1 VGLDVSSGQA
11 VAGRR
16 PRAKRA
22 RGKANRRRSRAGT
35 LRSFAFRVL
44 TLRVLP
50 PRMRRRVLLVLAVC
64 AVLAAGF
71 QFWLRD
77 SPLVAVENV
86 KVTGLTTKDAP
97 RVRAALASAAH
108 NMTTLHVDH
117 AELERAIAAYPVVRA
132 LEVNADFP
140 HGLEIRVLEH
150 RPAALVGGLPV
161 AGDGTILRG
170 LPVEGNLPRIE
181 AGGNLDGDRLSDP
194 AALHAA
200 RVAGGA
206 PAPLRGR
213 LERIDVRTE
222 EGIVVELR
230 DGPELYFG
238 DATHVRAKWIAAVRI
253 LADPEAAGASYI
265 DVRLPGRPAAGGLPA
280 ETLRWHR
287 PAAPSSPLQPTPL
300 RPRRVSIRP
309 PKSWRPQRPQP
320 ARRPP
325 PRAPPNLRQQPPH
338 PPIPPRLEAS
348 RRRPDNPQPVLELK
362 GDPRPSV
369 ESVSA

>member
-1 VGLDVSSGQA
+1 VGFHVSSGQA

-22 RGKANRRRSRAGT
+22 RAKAARRRSRPGT
-35 LRSFAFRVL
+35 LRAFATSAL

-50 PRMRRRVLLVLAVC
+50 PRVRRRVLVVLGVC
-64 AVLAAGF
+64 LVLAAGF

-77 SPLVAVENV
+77 SPLVAVEDV
-86 KVTGLTTKDAP
+86 KVTGLSTKDAP

-117 AELERAIAAYPVVRA
+117 AELERAVAAYPVVRG

-150 RPAALVGGLPV
+150 RPAALVAGLPV

-170 LPVEGNLPRIE
+170 IPVEGGLPRID
-181 AGGNLDGDRLSDP
+181 ARANLEGDRLSDP

-213 LERIDVRTE
+213 LERIDLRTE

-280 ETLRWHR
+280 ETLA
-287 PAAPSSPLQPTPL
+287 PVAPAGSAELAAPTEAAPTAPSVDPATEELAPPAPDTSTPPASEGTAQPSPVAPAPTDSSGAGGA
-300 RPRRVSIRP
+300 S
-309 PKSWRPQRPQP
+309 
-320 ARRPP
+320 PP
-325 PRAPPNLRQQPPH
+325 P
-338 PPIPPRLEAS
+338 
-348 RRRPDNPQPVLELK
+348 
-362 GDPRPSV
+362 G
-369 ESVSA
+369 

>member
-1 VGLDVSSGQA
+1 MSSGQA

-16 PRAKRA
+16 PAGKGA
-22 RGKANRRRSRAGT
+22 RGKPAGGARGKGKGRGATGAGRARARTRSMRAGG
-35 LRSFAFRVL
+35 LRGFAFRVL

-97 RVRAALASAAH
+97 RVRAALTSAAH
-108 NMTTLHVDH
+108 TMTTLHVDQ
-117 AELERAIAAYPVVRA
+117 ANLERAIAAYPVVRR

-140 HGLEIRVLEH
+140 HGLEIHVLEH
-150 RPAALVGGLPV
+150 RPAAMVGGLPV

-170 LPVEGNLPRIE
+170 LPVEGRLPEIE
-181 AGGNLDGDRLSDP
+181 VRAKLDGDRLSDP

-213 LERIDVRTE
+213 LERIDLRTDQ
-222 EGIVVELR
+222 GIVVELR
-230 DGPELYFG
+230 DGPELIFG
-238 DATHVRAKWIAAVRI
+238 DAKHLRAKWVAAVRI

-280 ETLRWHR
+280 ETLEPVAPAGSAELAPPVQPESTAPSVDPATEELASPAPATTAPPASDDTAEPA
-287 PAAPSSPLQPTPL
+287 PAATQPTDSTQAGG
-300 RPRRVSIRP
+300 VS
-309 PKSWRPQRPQP
+309 
-320 ARRPP
+320 PP
-325 PRAPPNLRQQPPH
+325 P
-338 PPIPPRLEAS
+338 
-348 RRRPDNPQPVLELK
+348 
-362 GDPRPSV
+362 G
-369 ESVSA
+369 